1 MSIPTPAHAS
11 PSAPASQPAPT
22 AYSSGVQRRRGADG
36 HVLVG
41 REIRLT
47 CEAVERFAVGQ
58 SHLGFTPEAQQAM
71 AQSAGWLQAAHQ
83 RGEPIYGLTTGFGPH
98 VKYCASPNAVAQG
111 AGLIAHLGA
120 GWGRPAGVDVVRAT
134 ALLRAHT
141 LGLGFSGID
150 PAAARTLAELVNQQ
164 VYPAIPEI
172 GSVGASG
179 DLVPLSHLARVL
191 MGDGWVLGQGGS
203 TCPAGPV
210 LAAKGI
216 SPVELTGRDALALV
230 NGTAFM
236 SAYAALAVAR
246 AQRLVERAEAVTGWL
261 YRLLG
266 ARSQAL
272 DPRLHA
278 VRGHEG
284 QMLSAA
290 EIAREAGRLGPWEDL
305 SRPLQEVYSIRC
317 APQILGACRENLAY
331 ARRIVETEINGVNDN
346 PVVHDGEPG
355 GVIHGGN
362 FQGQQIAFAADAVN
376 AAAVQAAV
384 LAERQLDVL
393 CNPELSGGP
402 LLLAWQPGATSGFA
416 GAQLTATALVAE
428 MRMHGGPAATSSIPT
443 NGRNQDVVSMGTM
456 TARLALEQTE
466 RLAAVLAVT
475 SMAAEQL
482 SFLRHKG
489 RAQGQPTPKPE
500 WMPAFTPLTDD
511 RALRDDIARIGEN
524 WLAA

>member
-1 MSIPTPAHAS
+1 MSM
-11 PSAPASQPAPT
+11 PT
-22 AYSSGVQRRRGADG
+22 AQASSSLPATHLAQAQGVATAKRRRAADG

-41 REIRLT
+41 REICLT
-47 CEAVERFAVGQ
+47 CDTVSRFAATQ
-58 SHLGFTPEAQQAM
+58 SHLGFTPQAERAM
-71 AQSAGWLQAAHQ
+71 RQSAHWLHAAQQ

-98 VKYCASPNAVAQG
+98 VKYCASPNAVTQG
-111 AGLIAHLGA
+111 AGLIAHLAA
-120 GWGRPAGVDVVRAT
+120 GWGRPAGVDIIRAT

-164 VYPAIPEI
+164 VYPVIPEI

-179 DLVPLSHLARVL
+179 DLIPLSHLARVL
-191 MGDGWVLGQGGS
+191 MGDGWVLGHGGA
-203 TCPAGPV
+203 TCPAGPI

-216 SPVELTGRDALALV
+216 TPVQLTGRDALALV

-246 AQRLVERAEAVTGWL
+246 AQRLVERAEAITGWL

-290 EIAREAGRLGPWEDL
+290 EIAREAGRVGPWEDL

-331 ARRIVETEINGVNDN
+331 ARRIVEIEINGVNDN

-376 AAAVQAAV
+376 AALVQAAV

-393 CNPELSGGP
+393 CNPELSGGT
-402 LLLAWQPGATSGFA
+402 LLLAWEPGATSGFA
-416 GAQLTATALVAE
+416 GAQITATALIAE

-456 TARLALEQTE
+456 AARLALEQTA
-466 RLAAVLAVT
+466 RFAAVLAVT

-482 SFLRHKG
+482 SFLRENG
-489 RAQGQPTPKPE
+489 RAHGKPVSKPD
-500 WMPAFTPLTDD
+500 WMPAFTPLTED
-511 RALRDDIARIGEN
+511 RTLRDDISRIGDT